1 MGQGSG
7 TAVSYGAGC
16 RRSSSLALLWLWC
29 RPAAVAPVRP
39 LAWEPPYAANAA
51 LKSQTNKKKIL
62 KILTCIDVTLPIVMR
77 VVPGLHFLS
86 SIGRH
91 HSWIGKLRQGTIM
104 ELGAQL
110 TSLRLEAPGTLL
122 ITSAHNSERK
132 MFFGQFS
139 SL

>member
-1 MGQGSG
+1 M
-7 TAVSYGAGC
+7 SYDAGC
-16 RRSSSLALLWLWC
+16 RCSSSLALLWLWC

-39 LAWEPPYAANAA
+39 LAWEPPYAADAA
-51 LKSQTNKKKIL
+51 LKSQKKKIL

-77 VVPGLHFLS
+77 VVPGLHCLS

-110 TSLRLEAPGTLL
+110 TLRLEAPGTLL
-122 ITSAHNSERK
+122 ITSAHNSEGK